1 MNRARITAEDRVVAE
16 LLLRTFRPR
25 LDLYAQRLDD
35 EDQVQRLNEW
45 MAQKIGAADA
55 ARRTWRVGD
64 WKPAGPK
71 DQRKPVTID
80 AIARH
85 VAGIETLGVYPLH
98 PGDHCNSVS
107 VDFDNHRGTRTTTRD
122 PREDF
127 DALASVLQRRGV
139 RFLANVSRGGGG
151 YWIHVLPPRD
161 TPARVARSVM
171 TKLLEEAEVKHIDDG
186 GTVDSLF
193 PKQDSLHVGSD
204 GDTTRVP
211 GNLFCL
217 PCSRR
222 WMSAEAPGSHYVST
236 NPRSMTEQIEHMR
249 SYL

>member
-1 MNRARITAEDRVVAE
+1 MARVTAEDRVVAE

-25 LDLYAQRLDD
+25 LDLYAERIDTEEQA
-35 EDQVQRLNEW
+35 ERLNEW
-45 MAQKIGAADA
+45 M
-55 ARRTWRVGD
+55 RRKLGEHEANRRQWCVRD
-64 WKPAGPK
+64 WKPVGAK
-71 DQRKPVTID
+71 HARKPVTVD

-85 VAGIETLGVYPLH
+85 VAGLDTLGVYPLH
-98 PGDHCNSVS
+98 PGDTCNSIS
-107 VDFDNHRGTRTTTRD
+107 VDFDNHRGERVTTRD

-127 DALASVLQRRGV
+127 DALASVLQRRGL
-139 RFLANVSRGGGG
+139 RFLANVSRGGAG

-161 TPARVARSVM
+161 TPARIARQVVA
-171 TKLLEEAEVKHIDDG
+171 KLLEEAGVKHIDEG

-222 WMSAEAPGSHYVST
+222 WMAEAAPGSHFVGT
-236 NPRSMTEQIEHMR
+236 DPRSMSEQIEHLR